1 MNKRIK
7 EFIDQLFA
15 HTPHTTYVEEL
26 KEEMLTNLCDKY
38 EDLLV
43 EGKSKDEAYMIV
55 TASVGDIRELVSG
68 IDESAV
74 MITTKD
80 LEARRKKS
88 ALITSI
94 AVAMYI
100 LCGAIMVG
108 MGVLG
113 DYNPMAPV
121 IGVVIVIIIVAGAT
135 GMLIYDNATKPEVLK
150 DDYQAKVRK
159 EAMSPAQKRNDTIKD
174 AVSTVLWVG
183 TVAVYLIINFVVRA
197 WDYSW
202 IIFIIAAAVQC
213 IINLIFKLKE

>member
-55 TASVGDIRELVSG
+55 TSSVGDIRELVSG

-80 LEARRKKS
+80 LEKRRKKS

-100 LCGAIMVG
+100 LCGAIIIG
-108 MGVLG
+108 MSMF
-113 DYNPMAPV
+113 DEYNPMASTL
-121 IGVVIVIIIVAGAT
+121 GVVIILPIIAVAT
-135 GMLIYDNATKPEVLK
+135 GMLVYDGITKPEVLK
-150 DDYQAKVRK
+150 DDYKEKVRK
-159 EAMSPAQKRNDTIKD
+159 DALSPAQKRNDMIKD

>member
-80 LEARRKKS
+80 LEVRRKKS

-100 LCGAIMVG
+100 LCGAIMVA

-121 IGVVIVIIIVAGAT
+121 IGVVIVIMIVAGAT

-159 EAMSPAQKRNDTIKD
+159 EAMTPAQKRNDTIKD

-202 IIFIIAAAVQC
+202 IIFIIAAAIQC